1 MRHLI
6 NTATA
11 IAAMGYE
18 GADDADS
25 IMDKA
30 ENDFRNRFQSQNWR
44 FHTY

>member
-30 ENDFRNRFQSQNWR
+30 EKMILEIALK
-44 FHTY
+44 T